1 MMKRFFVCFLVCML
15 ALTSACADTTVT
27 RQGLALGE
35 GYVYYPQV
43 EGMEDADV
51 QEKVNAALRTSIGAE
66 ALLNRLALTMHSAA
80 PLQVDFTHQ
89 LAGDV
94 LSVAALATGPVENDR
109 ATQVWYAA
117 NIDLTTGEA
126 ITFEDIFVDAEAAR
140 LALEEELEWGIAP
153 LLSAHLRNSQLTPL
167 PETFG
172 LSETGLTL
180 YYPMEQLST
189 LSDRAGTV
197 SFRWAEMLEHLK
209 LGEGTI
215 LRRMGAERMVTLDD
229 TSAEAIHT
237 AVESGQL
244 PGIPVK
250 LGDSVQ
256 EAVDAYRL
264 LMDPDLYENGRMI
277 QLEDGL
283 FRGVYLL
290 TDSLTDSW
298 EHSVIQ
304 GIRVDQV
311 NLYGLM
317 TWETNQAEW
326 RSVLGEPD
334 ATVEV
339 DDVKAEANRILPGY
353 SDYYNFDG
361 VQLRL
366 HANDEGDLVSLFIS
380 IR

>member
-1 MMKRFFVCFLVCML
+1 MKKFLVWFLML
-15 ALTSACADTTVT
+15 MMTLTSAMAETAVT

-35 GYVYYPQV
+35 SYVYYPQV
-43 EGMEDADV
+43 EGMEDAAV
-51 QEKVNAALRTSIGAE
+51 QDAVNAALLAACGAE
-66 ALLNRLALTMHSAA
+66 TLLARLPLTMHSAV
-80 PLQVDFTHQ
+80 PLQADYVCQQT
-89 LAGDV
+89 GDV
-94 LSVAALATGPVENDR
+94 LSVVMKAQGPVQSDR
-109 ATQVWYAA
+109 ATQVWYTA

-126 ITFEDIFVDAEAAR
+126 VTFEDIFLDAEAAR
-140 LALEEELEWGIAP
+140 LALTDELEWGIAP

-167 PETFG
+167 PESFG

-215 LRRMGAERMVTLDD
+215 LNRIGAEKMLTLDE
-229 TSAEAIHT
+229 TSAEAIRT
-237 AVESGQL
+237 AAESGQL

-250 LGDSVQ
+250 LGGSVQ

-264 LMDPDLYENGRMI
+264 LMDPDLYENGRMM
-277 QLEDGL
+277 QLEGGA

-298 EHSVIQ
+298 ERSVIQ
-304 GIRVDQV
+304 GIRADQV

-317 TWETNQAEW
+317 TDVTTQADW

-366 HANDEGDLVSLFIS
+366 HANDEGVLASLFIS
-380 IR
+380 IH

>member
-1 MMKRFFVCFLVCML
+1 
-15 ALTSACADTTVT
+15 
-27 RQGLALGE
+27 
-35 GYVYYPQV
+35 
-43 EGMEDADV
+43 
-51 QEKVNAALRTSIGAE
+51 
-66 ALLNRLALTMHSAA
+66 
-80 PLQVDFTHQ
+80 
-89 LAGDV
+89 
-94 LSVAALATGPVENDR
+94 
-109 ATQVWYAA
+109 
-117 NIDLTTGEA
+117 
-126 ITFEDIFVDAEAAR
+126 
-140 LALEEELEWGIAP
+140 
-153 LLSAHLRNSQLTPL
+153 
-167 PETFG
+167 
-172 LSETGLTL
+172 
-180 YYPMEQLST
+180 
-189 LSDRAGTV
+189 
-197 SFRWAEMLEHLK
+197 
-209 LGEGTI
+209 
-215 LRRMGAERMVTLDD
+215 MVTLDD
-229 TSAEAIHT
+229 TSAEAIRT

-250 LGDSVQ
+250 LGGSVQ
-256 EAVDAYRL
+256 EAVDTYRL

-277 QLEDGL
+277 QLEDGA

-317 TWETNQAEW
+317 TDVTTQADW

-366 HANDEGDLVSLFIS
+366 HANHEGVLASLFIS
-380 IR
+380 IH